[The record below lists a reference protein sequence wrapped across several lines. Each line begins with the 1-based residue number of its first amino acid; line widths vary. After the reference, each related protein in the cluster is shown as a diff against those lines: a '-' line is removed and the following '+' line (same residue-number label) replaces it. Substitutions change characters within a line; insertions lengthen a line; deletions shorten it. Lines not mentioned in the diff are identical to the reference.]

1 VTRQETTFTRTI
13 SRNQKLQAKTPE
25 KEHFN
30 MASQA
35 ECESC
40 FQAKL
45 LISLSFSGG
54 MVNATALML
63 QPGPSPASGV
73 RPPHL
78 RSVPP
83 ISRLAPWFLHT
94 SNTVFCKCTPLLV
107 FGPSSVFW
115 PSLLLNPGD
124 GPGCSLKV
132 LLKKAIQSRR
142 YSQHCQILTL
152 SLLRSFALFIAPDGI
167 TDFAIALAE
176 HCNLVFCSFVL
187 RID

>member
-1 VTRQETTFTRTI
+1 MTRQETTFTRTI

-107 FGPSSVFW
+107 FGPSLCFLALPAAKSW
-115 PSLLLNPGD
+115 
-124 GPGCSLKV
+124 
-132 LLKKAIQSRR
+132 RR
-142 YSQHCQILTL
+142 AWLQLE
-152 SLLRSFALFIAPDGI
+152 SFAKKSNSVA
-167 TDFAIALAE
+167 AL
-176 HCNLVFCSFVL
+176 
-187 RID
+187 

>member
-1 VTRQETTFTRTI
+1 
-13 SRNQKLQAKTPE
+13 
-25 KEHFN
+25 

-63 QPGPSPASGV
+63 QPGPSPAGEPVVSGHPIWDLC
-73 RPPHL
+73 PPFHVWPPGFCIHPIQYFAN
-78 RSVPP
+78 VPP
-83 ISRLAPWFLHT
+83 FWFLAP
-94 SNTVFCKCTPLLV
+94 P
-107 FGPSSVFW
+107 SVFW

-152 SLLRSFALFIAPDGI
+152 SRLRSFALFIAPDGI

-187 RID
+187 RIDWSKNLFWRTTQ